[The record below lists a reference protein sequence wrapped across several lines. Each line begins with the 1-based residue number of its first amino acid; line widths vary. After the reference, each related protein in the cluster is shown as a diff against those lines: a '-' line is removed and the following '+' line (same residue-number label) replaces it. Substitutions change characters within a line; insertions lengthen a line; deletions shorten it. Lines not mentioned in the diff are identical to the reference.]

1 MSEHTTPQPANYSAV
16 ATMFLGIV
24 KGGVVV
30 AAALVV
36 DAVAGPLVGAVAT
49 TAAADY
55 AARTIADAIGPLT
68 TPTASNPTAGKKPAE
83 KPASAQAE
91 KGASEKPASGQ
102 TQKGADE
109 KLAKEQAEKVAAE
122 KLAKEQ
128 ADKVAAEKLAKEQ
141 VEKVAAEKLAKEQA
155 DKVAAE
161 KLAKE
166 QADKVA
172 AEKLAKEQA
181 EKVAAEKL
189 AKEQADKVAAEKLAK
204 EQVEKVAAE
213 KLAKEQAMDKVA
225 AEKLAKEQADKVAA
239 EKLAKEQAE
248 KVAAEKL
255 AKEQAEKVAAEK
267 LAKEQ
272 ADKFSA
278 EKLAKEQAEK
288 EGAKK
293 AAALKL
299 LLPHEANPGPFD
311 STITLGKQGDP
322 SYRIQPPKGV
332 DYLNGKAL
340 KVVNSDEFENLINS
354 DKVTFK
360 IVGKASNQVYEVKI
374 ISAGTTMP
382 PDLSGQVKAD
392 LGSMKITVHPN
403 ATKRH
408 TFVRNGSEGAAYT
421 KQQII
426 SHLKSYTGLVAAV
439 KSQDITQPN
448 TWDYKVTVPSGD
460 RRTDGWFIVMAYN
473 PTVPDAV
480 LVKHAGPG

>member
-189 AKEQADKVAAEKLAK
+189 AKEQAE
-204 EQVEKVAAE
+204 
-213 KLAKEQAMDKVA
+213 KVA
-225 AEKLAKEQADKVAA
+225 AEKLAKEQADKVA
-239 EKLAKEQAE
+239 
-248 KVAAEKL
+248 
-255 AKEQAEKVAAEK
+255 
-267 LAKEQ
+267 
-272 ADKFSA
+272 A